1 MTMFDAAFSF
11 NLTIFSPLFWIS
23 MTAPLSGM
31 MTLVFRQIVRL
42 AGDLA
47 VDAQHVVIAVERHE
61 EFRMDLFVY
70 PGRLVAVGMAGRM
83 DVGDPVVD
91 DVGALAGEVVLQF
104 LDGALVAGDDGR
116 REEDGVALCYLDIFM
131 RLVGH
136 AHHGGI
142 FVALGAGSQDD

>member
-1 MTMFDAAFSF
+1 MFDAAFSF

-23 MTAPLSGM
+23 MIAPLSGM
-31 MTLVFRQIVRL
+31 MTLVFRQIICF

-47 VDAQHVVIAVERHE
+47 VDAQHIVVAVERHE

-70 PGRLVAVGMAGRM
+70 PCRLVAISMSGRM
-83 DVGDPVVD
+83 DVGDLVVD
-91 DVGALAGEVVLQF
+91 DVGALTREVVFQF
-104 LDGALVAGDDGR
+104 LYGAFVARNDRR
-116 REEDGVALCYLDIFM
+116 REQDRVALCNLDIFM

-142 FVALGAGSQDD
+142 FVALGAGSQND